1 MDTVSFSKST
11 AEQLERK
18 IRKAASIATMLE
30 NELESEPNEVAADAA
45 GVIRKLLRSVLDEFG
60 KFNTED

>member
-1 MDTVSFSKST
+1 
-11 AEQLERK
+11 
-18 IRKAASIATMLE
+18 MLE

-45 GVIRKLLRSVLDEFG
+45 GVIRELLRSVLDEFG